1 MEMAYLELDEL
12 TKHYGAVIAADHVSL
27 SVKQGEFLT
36 LLGPSGS
43 GKTTLLMMVAGFV
56 KPDHGRML
64 LDGQDLT
71 LVPPYNRGLGMVF
84 QNYALFPHMT
94 VFENVAFALKLRKLN
109 STDIRRR
116 VAETLALVHLEEFE
130 TRFPSQLSG
139 GQQQRVSLA
148 RALVYQPRLLL
159 MDEPLG
165 ALDKKLREAMQIE
178 LKQIQKRVGITVVS
192 VTHDQEE
199 ALTLSDRIAVL
210 SDGRLKQVG
219 SAHELYERPESRFV
233 ADFIGESNFL
243 DVRVESV
250 NENAFVAS
258 SRSMANIHI
267 PIGPPVA
274 PGERM
279 LFSIRPEKLFFVAH
293 DDAKLCMAHG
303 TISEVIYMGDIN
315 KYYVDLGADETLI
328 VKQHNR
334 EGMIQPRLGE
344 QVTLGWDP
352 NNSVSLKPQ

>member
-1 MEMAYLELDEL
+1 MAYLELSEL

-27 SVKQGEFLT
+27 TVKQGEFLT

-56 KPDHGRML
+56 KPDHGQML

-71 LVPPYNRGLGMVF
+71 RVPPYNRGLGMVF

-94 VFENVAFALKLRKLN
+94 VFDNVAFALKMRKFN
-109 STDIRRR
+109 SAEIRRL
-116 VAETLALVHLEEFE
+116 VTETLALVHLGEFE
-130 TRFPSQLSG
+130 TRFPAQLSG

-210 SDGRLKQVG
+210 NDGRLQQVG
-219 SAHELYERPESRFV
+219 SAHDLYERPESRFV

-243 DVRVESV
+243 DIQVQAV
-250 NENAFVAS
+250 NENVIVAS
-258 SRSMANIHI
+258 SRSLVNINI
-267 PIGPPVA
+267 PLGPRVS

-279 LFSIRPEKLFFVAH
+279 LFSIRPEKLFFVEQNDGMECTAS
-293 DDAKLCMAHG
+293 G
-303 TISEVIYMGDIN
+303 TIREVIYMGDIN
-315 KYYVDLGADETLI
+315 KYYVDLGSDETLI

-334 EGMIQPRLGE
+334 EGMIQPGLGDR
-344 QVTLGWDP
+344 VTLGWKP
-352 NNSVSLKPQ
+352 NNSVSLKTQ